1 MAINKFTHSGRQCC
15 VSLAHHRH
23 RLLVHG
29 IEGCLVL
36 QAFVLLLLVV
46 EEHPLPL
53 LFFAKRVNNVA

>member
-1 MAINKFTHSGRQCC
+1 
-15 VSLAHHRH
+15 
-23 RLLVHG
+23 
-29 IEGCLVL
+29 L